1 VASAAMGKPAASNAV
16 AAAPAASENKPVQI
30 RDDQYQ
36 RNMKRI
42 QNIIQLDIPVDDKVK
57 QLKRIEI
64 EAERDIG
71 TEEEKVQELKKKL

>member
-1 VASAAMGKPAASNAV
+1 
-16 AAAPAASENKPVQI
+16 
-30 RDDQYQ
+30 
-36 RNMKRI
+36 MKRI